1 MVRQIITI
9 SAILACI
16 ALQAQNFFH
25 QRVYTTFDNL
35 ALPQADTFDNG
46 ANGLGGFSHVNRSF
60 PKEFDTAW
68 GTWSGWAL
76 SNMRNGSTA
85 GFENQYSAKPGHGLS
100 YTSNYAVG
108 YGNAYIKLDPP
119 NVLSGAYFTNN
130 AYAYFD
136 MKEGSA
142 FSKKFG
148 RDSGND
154 SDYFKLIVQCYL
166 KGELITTAELYLAD
180 FRDAD
185 DSKDYILDDWK
196 YLDFNND
203 ARSDVMTDSV
213 AFSFES
219 SDNGDWGMNTP
230 AYFCMDDFN
239 ALSDLQWNSGL
250 IEMQD
255 ETYYNGNDGAGG
267 FKTDY
272 LFFPNNYNA
281 EWDSWNGWAASTIFD
296 DTTRGFE
303 NQYSPIV
310 RGSNLAFI
318 NSSVNN
324 EIRGPYFEDYDFNL
338 LYKTRT
344 RAPWPMA
351 IYLTNST
358 YTYWDMKEGSGFSKK
373 FGGDNGT
380 DPDYLRVLVKY
391 TDATNEIIWTDTVYL
406 ADYRFAN
413 SEEDYVLN
421 DWILIK
427 IGEFGFNDPFH
438 KIQFEMQSSD
448 NGQWGMNTPS
458 YFCLRYVFSKGS
470 IDELTSFDFK
480 LYPNPSF
487 GELTISSKEIIESWS
502 VFSMNGE
509 EVLSSNTN
517 FKQRQ
522 LKIDVAQL
530 SNGLYFVQVKTDKGI
545 AAKKFLKQ

>member
-9 SAILACI
+9 AAILACI

-25 QRVYTTFDNL
+25 QRVYTTFDNV

-60 PKEFDTAW
+60 PNEYDSAW

-108 YGNAYIKLDPP
+108 YGKPYIKLDPP

-148 RDSGND
+148 GTSGND
-154 SDYFKLIVQCYL
+154 PDYFKLIVQCYL

-180 FRDAD
+180 FRDLD
-185 DSKDYILDDWK
+185 NSKDYILDDWR

-213 AFSFES
+213 VFRFES

-239 ALSDLQWNSGL
+239 ALSDLEWNSGL

-272 LFFPNNYNA
+272 LFFPNNYNEA
-281 EWDSWNGWAASTIFD
+281 WDSWSGWAASKMQD
-296 DTTRGFE
+296 DTTRGFT
-303 NQYSPIV
+303 NQYSTIATTNAPFFV
-310 RGSNLAFI
+310 
-318 NSSVNN
+318 NSAVQN
-324 EIRGPYFEDYDFNL
+324 EIRGPYFEDYDYNL
-338 LYKTRT
+338 LAKTRAP
-344 RAPWPMA
+344 APWPMD
-351 IYLTNST
+351 IYITNAT
-358 YTYWDMKEGSGFSKK
+358 YAYWDMKEGSAFSKK
-373 FGGDNGT
+373 FGGASGT
-380 DPDYLRVLVKY
+380 DADYLRVLVKY
-391 TDATNEIIWTDTVYL
+391 TDAENAILWTDTVYL
-406 ADYRFAN
+406 ADYRFSN
-413 SEEDYVLN
+413 SADDYIVN
-421 DWILIK
+421 EWINTKEGDW
-427 IGEFGFNDPFH
+427 GGQMFH

-448 NGQWGMNTPS
+448 NGQWGMNTPA
-458 YFCLRYVFSKGS
+458 YFCLRYVFNYSNVNTMEN
-470 IDELTSFDFK
+470 INFT
-480 LYPNPSF
+480 LYPNPATSQF
-487 GELTISSKEIIESWS
+487 FVSSEENIQEWS
-502 VFSMNGE
+502 VCNLAGDV
-509 EVLSSNTN
+509 VLGGKLSY
-517 FKQRQ
+517 Q
-522 LKIDVAQL
+522 LKQIDADVSNLA
-530 SNGLYFVQVKTDKGI
+530 NGLYFVTIKTDKGV
-545 AAKKFLKQ
+545 ATKKFIKQ